1 MTITWIE
8 ALAALTALGLFAYLG
23 YALRPKISEGLPCKC
38 CKTLFS

>member
-23 YALRPKISEGLPCKC
+23 YALLRPES
-38 CKTLFS
+38 F